1 MNVISRK
8 LKEHIQKIYYNL
20 FMIFSVALK
29 HAIITELDFVYSN
42 NNTTQCELKIRPPI
56 FGYQKYFSYG

>member
-42 NNTTQCELKIRPPI
+42 NNTTQCEV
-56 FGYQKYFSYG
+56 